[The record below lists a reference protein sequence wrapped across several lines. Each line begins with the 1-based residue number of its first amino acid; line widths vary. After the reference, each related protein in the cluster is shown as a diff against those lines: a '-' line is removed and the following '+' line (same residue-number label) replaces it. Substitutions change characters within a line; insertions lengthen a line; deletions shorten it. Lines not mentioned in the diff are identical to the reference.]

1 MSYIK
6 KCNKCGARIS
16 MREMSQGQW
25 VAFDVGSDEPH
36 EHGVAGRKNG
46 RALVK
51 KNKTNKV
58 QKTQNLKANK
68 IIDRSGEVH
77 SIQDL
82 PNGWLDLTESNLK
95 KLLMQLIGLNFS
107 VQIEYQD
114 RNGDTTNREI
124 YPLSLIQ
131 GYSTSRSTSNSL
143 KVVSYCKLRQDYRT
157 FLLGSIEE
165 IKIDGEIPNTFIN
178 KFDSLSFTAQQ
189 NILSGANFYGSY
201 YHEPIKTLRDSAA
214 SPTPEKLKNIPKPKS
229 KPKPKPKLK
238 PTTKAPFKAKTQPKL
253 ETRARTVD
261 YARKQEAPEDEDN
274 IGTWIFWGLLIFV
287 IYNLLG

>member
-1 MSYIK
+1 MSYIR

-25 VAFDVGSDEPH
+25 VAFDVSSDEPH
-36 EHGVAGRKNG
+36 EHGVAGRKSG
-46 RALVK
+46 RAVVK

-58 QKTQNLKANK
+58 KKTQNLKANQ

-165 IKIDGEIPNTFIN
+165 IKIDGQIPNTFID

-214 SPTPEKLKNIPKPKS
+214 SPTPEKLKNIPKPK
-229 KPKPKPKLK
+229 LK
-238 PTTKAPFKAKTQPKL
+238 PATKAPSKAKTQPKL

>member
-1 MSYIK
+1 
-6 KCNKCGARIS
+6 

-25 VAFDVGSDEPH
+25 VAFDVSSDEPH
-36 EHGVAGRKNG
+36 EHGVAGRKSG
-46 RALVK
+46 RAVVK

-58 QKTQNLKANK
+58 KKTQNLKANQ

-165 IKIDGEIPNTFIN
+165 IKIDGQIPKTFIN
-178 KFDSLSFTAQQ
+178 KFDSLSSTAQQ

-201 YHEPIKTLRDSAA
+201 YHEPIRTLKDSAA
-214 SPTPEKLKNIPKPKS
+214 SSTSEKQKNKPKL
-229 KPKPKPKLK
+229 KPKPKPMPKSKLVPK
-238 PTTKAPFKAKTQPKL
+238 TKSQPKPKL
-253 ETRARTVD
+253 ESRARTVD
-261 YARKQEAPEDEDN
+261 YARKQEVPEDEDN
-274 IGTWIFWGLLIFV
+274 IGTWIFWGLLIVV

>member
-1 MSYIK
+1 
-6 KCNKCGARIS
+6 

-68 IIDRSGEVH
+68 IVDRSGEVH

-143 KVVSYCKLRQDYRT
+143 KIVSYCKLRQDYRT

-165 IKIDGEIPNTFIN
+165 IKIDGQIPKTFIN
-178 KFDSLSFTAQQ
+178 KFDSLSSTAQQ

-214 SPTPEKLKNIPKPKS
+214 SPTPEKLKNIPKPK
-229 KPKPKPKLK
+229 LK
-238 PTTKAPFKAKTQPKL
+238 PTTKAPSKAKTQPKL

>member
-46 RALVK
+46 RVLVK
-51 KNKTNKV
+51 KNNTNKV

-143 KVVSYCKLRQDYRT
+143 KIVSYCKLRQDYRT

-165 IKIDGEIPNTFIN
+165 IKIDGQIPNTFIN

-214 SPTPEKLKNIPKPKS
+214 SPTPEKLKNIPKPK
-229 KPKPKPKLK
+229 
-238 PTTKAPFKAKTQPKL
+238 PTTKAPSNAKTQPKL

>member
-1 MSYIK
+1 MSYIR
-6 KCNKCGARIS
+6 KCNVCGARIS

-36 EHGVAGRKNG
+36 EHGVAGRKSG
-46 RALVK
+46 RAVVK

-58 QKTQNLKANK
+58 KITQSVKANQ

-82 PNGWLDLTESNLK
+82 PKDWLDLTESNLK
-95 KLLMQLIGLNFS
+95 KLLMQLIGRNFS

-114 RNGDTTNREI
+114 RNGDITNREI

-131 GYSTSRSTSNSL
+131 GRSTSRSTSSSL

-165 IKIDGEIPNTFIN
+165 IKIEGHIPKSFMG
-178 KFDSLSFTAQQ
+178 KFNSMTSTAKQ

-201 YHEPIKTLRDSAA
+201 YHEPIKTLNDSLEQS
-214 SPTPEKLKNIPKPKS
+214 SPAKQKNILKS
-229 KPKPKPKLK
+229 KPKSM
-238 PTTKAPFKAKTQPKL
+238 TKIKSRAKTQSGSHFSPRPEDK
-253 ETRARTVD
+253 RPMID
-261 YARKQEAPEDEDN
+261 YAHKKDSPIEDDN
-274 IGTWIFWGLLIFV
+274 IGKWIFWGLVIIV
-287 IYNLLG
+287 IYNLI

>member
-1 MSYIK
+1 
-6 KCNKCGARIS
+6 

-36 EHGVAGRKNG
+36 EHGVAGRKSG
-46 RALVK
+46 RAVVK

-58 QKTQNLKANK
+58 KITQSVKANQ

-82 PNGWLDLTESNLK
+82 PKDWLDLTESNLK
-95 KLLMQLIGLNFS
+95 KLLMQLIGRNFS

-114 RNGDTTNREI
+114 RNGDITNREI

-131 GYSTSRSTSNSL
+131 GRSTSRSTSSSL

-165 IKIDGEIPNTFIN
+165 IKIEGHIPKSFMG
-178 KFDSLSFTAQQ
+178 KFNSMTSTAKQ

-201 YHEPIKTLRDSAA
+201 YHEPIKTLNDSLEQS
-214 SPTPEKLKNIPKPKS
+214 SPAKQKNILKS
-229 KPKPKPKLK
+229 KPKSM
-238 PTTKAPFKAKTQPKL
+238 TKIKSRAKTQSGSHFSPRPEDK
-253 ETRARTVD
+253 RPMID
-261 YARKQEAPEDEDN
+261 YAHKKDSPIEDDN
-274 IGTWIFWGLLIFV
+274 IGKWIFWGLVIIV
-287 IYNLLG
+287 IYNLI

>member
-1 MSYIK
+1 MSYIRN
-6 KCNKCGARIS
+6 CNVCGARIS

-36 EHGVAGRKNG
+36 EHGVAGRKSG
-46 RALVK
+46 RVVVK

-58 QKTQNLKANK
+58 KKTQSVKANQ
-68 IIDRSGEVH
+68 IIDRSGEIH

-82 PNGWLDLTESNLK
+82 PKDWLDLTESNLK
-95 KLLMQLIGLNFS
+95 KLLMQLIGRNFS

-114 RNGDTTNREI
+114 RNGDVTNREI

-131 GYSTSRSTSNSL
+131 GHSTSKSTSSSL

-165 IKIDGEIPNTFIN
+165 IKIDGQIPKSFLG
-178 KFDSLSFTAQQ
+178 KFNSMTSTAKQ

-201 YHEPIKTLRDSAA
+201 YHEPIKTLDDSPQQ
-214 SPTPEKLKNIPKPKS
+214 SKPPKSQNIPKSIPKS
-229 KPKPKPKLK
+229 ITRIKSE
-238 PTTKAPFKAKTQPKL
+238 TKTQSELHLNPRPEEK
-253 ETRARTVD
+253 RPMID
-261 YARKQEAPEDEDN
+261 YAHKQDSPKEDDN
-274 IGTWIFWGLLIFV
+274 VVTWIFWGLVIIV
-287 IYNLLG
+287 IYNLI

>member
-1 MSYIK
+1 MSYIR

-36 EHGVAGRKNG
+36 EHGVAGRKSG
-46 RALVK
+46 RAVVK
-51 KNKTNKV
+51 KNKTTKV
-58 QKTQNLKANK
+58 KKNQSVKANQ
-68 IIDRSGEVH
+68 IIDRSGKIH

-82 PNGWLDLTESNLK
+82 PKDWLDLTESNLK
-95 KLLMQLIGLNFS
+95 KLLMQLIGRNFS

-114 RNGDTTNREI
+114 RNGDVTNREI

-131 GYSTSRSTSNSL
+131 GHSTSKSTSSSL

-165 IKIDGEIPNTFIN
+165 IKIDGQIPKSFMG
-178 KFDSLSFTAQQ
+178 KFNSMTSTAKQ

-201 YHEPIKTLRDSAA
+201 YHEPIKTLNDSSDET
-214 SPTPEKLKNIPKPKS
+214 SPAKLQNISKSQSQSITRIKSRAKKQPES
-229 KPKPKPKLK
+229 HLK
-238 PTTKAPFKAKTQPKL
+238 PQPEEK
-253 ETRARTVD
+253 RPMID
-261 YARKQEAPEDEDN
+261 YAHKQDSPKEDGN
-274 IGTWIFWGLLIFV
+274 IGTWIFWGLVIIV
-287 IYNLLG
+287 IYNLI

>member
-1 MSYIK
+1 
-6 KCNKCGARIS
+6 
-16 MREMSQGQW
+16 MSQGQW

-36 EHGVAGRKNG
+36 EHGVVGRKSG
-46 RALVK
+46 RAVVK
-51 KNKTNKV
+51 KNKTNNEK
-58 QKTQNLKANK
+58 KTQSVKANQ
-68 IIDRSGEVH
+68 IIDRSGEIH

-82 PNGWLDLTESNLK
+82 PKVWLDLTESNLK
-95 KLLMQLIGLNFS
+95 KLLMQLIGRNFS

-114 RNGDTTNREI
+114 RNGDVTNRKI

-165 IKIDGEIPNTFIN
+165 IKIDGQIPKSFMG
-178 KFDSLSFTAQQ
+178 KFKSLSFTAKQ

-201 YHEPIKTLRDSAA
+201 YHEPIKTLDDSSDES
-214 SPTPEKLKNIPKPKS
+214 SPAKLQNIPQSEPNSITRIKFRAKTQSEPSPKS
-229 KPKPKPKLK
+229 KFEQKRPMI
-238 PTTKAPFKAKTQPKL
+238 
-253 ETRARTVD
+253 D
-261 YARKQEAPEDEDN
+261 YAHKKDVAEDEDN
-274 IGTWIFWGLLIFV
+274 IGTWIFWVLLIFV

>member
-58 QKTQNLKANK
+58 QKTQNLKANT

-143 KVVSYCKLRQDYRT
+143 KIVSYCKLRQDYRT

-165 IKIDGEIPNTFIN
+165 IKIDGQIPNTFIN

-214 SPTPEKLKNIPKPKS
+214 SPTPEKLKKI
-229 KPKPKPKLK
+229 PKPKLK
-238 PTTKAPFKAKTQPKL
+238 PTTKAPSKAKTQPKL

-261 YARKQEAPEDEDN
+261 YARKHEAPEDEDN

>member
-36 EHGVAGRKNG
+36 EHGAAGRISG
-46 RALVK
+46 RPVVK
-51 KNKTNKV
+51 KNKTNKA
-58 QKTQNLKANK
+58 QKNQSLKANQ
-68 IIDRSGEVH
+68 IIDRSGEIH

-82 PNGWLDLTESNLK
+82 PNGWLDLTELNLK

-131 GYSTSRSTSNSL
+131 GYSTSRSTSNSI
-143 KVVSYCKLRQDYRT
+143 KVVSFCKLRQDYRT

-165 IKIDGEIPNTFIN
+165 IKIDGQIPQTFIN
-178 KFDSLSFTAQQ
+178 KFDSLSSTAQQ

-201 YHEPIKTLRDSAA
+201 YHEPIRTLKDSAA
-214 SPTPEKLKNIPKPKS
+214 SSMPEKLKNIPKPK
-229 KPKPKPKLK
+229 PKSKPKLK
-238 PTTKAPFKAKTQPKL
+238 PAAKASSKAKTQPKPKL

-261 YARKQEAPEDEDN
+261 YARQKEVPEDEDN

>member
-1 MSYIK
+1 
-6 KCNKCGARIS
+6 

-68 IIDRSGEVH
+68 IIDRSGEVY

-165 IKIDGEIPNTFIN
+165 IKIDGQIPNTFIN

>member
-1 MSYIK
+1 MSYIR

-36 EHGVAGRKNG
+36 EHGVAGRKSG
-46 RALVK
+46 RAVVK
-51 KNKTNKV
+51 KNKTTKV
-58 QKTQNLKANK
+58 KKNQSVKANQ
-68 IIDRSGEVH
+68 IIDRSGEIH

-82 PNGWLDLTESNLK
+82 PKDWLDLTESNLK
-95 KLLMQLIGLNFS
+95 KLLMQLIGRNFS

-114 RNGDTTNREI
+114 RNGDVTNREI

-131 GYSTSRSTSNSL
+131 GHSTPKSTSSSL

-165 IKIDGEIPNTFIN
+165 IKIDGQIPKSFLG
-178 KFDSLSFTAQQ
+178 KFNSMTSTAKQ

-201 YHEPIKTLRDSAA
+201 YHEPIKTLNDSPQQ
-214 SPTPEKLKNIPKPKS
+214 SRPPKPQNILKS
-229 KPKPKPKLK
+229 KPKSITRIKSG
-238 PTTKAPFKAKTQPKL
+238 AKTQPESHLNPQREEK
-253 ETRARTVD
+253 RPMID
-261 YARKQEAPEDEDN
+261 YAYKQDSPKEDDN
-274 IGTWIFWGLLIFV
+274 IGTWIFWGLVIIV
-287 IYNLLG
+287 IYNSI

>member
-6 KCNKCGARIS
+6 KCDKCGTRIS

-36 EHGVAGRKNG
+36 KHGVKGKKSG
-46 RALVK
+46 RAVIQK
-51 KNKTNKV
+51 KTAKKDSTN
-58 QKTQNLKANK
+58 QSLKANQ
-68 IIDRSGEVH
+68 IIDRSGEIH

-82 PNGWLDLTESNLK
+82 PKGWLDLTESNLK
-95 KLLMQLIGLNFS
+95 KLFTHLIGLNFS
-107 VQIEYQD
+107 VEIEYED
-114 RNGDTTNREI
+114 RNRDTTNREI

-165 IKIDGEIPNTFIN
+165 IKIDGQIPKTFIN
-178 KFDSLSFTAQQ
+178 EFDSLSSTAQQ

-201 YHEPIKTLRDSAA
+201 YHEPIRTLKDSAA
-214 SPTPEKLKNIPKPKS
+214 SSTSEKQKNKPKLKPKP
-229 KPKPKPKLK
+229 KPKPKPKLV
-238 PTTKAPFKAKTQPKL
+238 PKAKSQPKPKL
-253 ETRARTVD
+253 EARARTVD
-261 YARKQEAPEDEDN
+261 YAHKQEVPEDEDN
-274 IGTWIFWGLLIFV
+274 IGIWIFWGLLIVV

>member
-1 MSYIK
+1 MSYIR

-36 EHGVAGRKNG
+36 EHGVAGRKSG
-46 RALVK
+46 RAVIK
-51 KNKTNKV
+51 KNKTTKV
-58 QKTQNLKANK
+58 KKNQSVKANQ
-68 IIDRSGEVH
+68 IIDRSGEIH

-82 PNGWLDLTESNLK
+82 PKDWLDLTESNLK
-95 KLLMQLIGLNFS
+95 KLLMQLIGRNFS

-114 RNGDTTNREI
+114 RTGDVTNREI

-131 GYSTSRSTSNSL
+131 GHSTPKSTSSSL

-165 IKIDGEIPNTFIN
+165 IKIDGQIPKSFLG
-178 KFDSLSFTAQQ
+178 KFNSMTSTAKQ

-201 YHEPIKTLRDSAA
+201 YHEPIKTLTDSPQQ
-214 SPTPEKLKNIPKPKS
+214 SRPPKPQNILKS
-229 KPKPKPKLK
+229 KPKSITRIKSG
-238 PTTKAPFKAKTQPKL
+238 AKTQPESHLNPRREEK
-253 ETRARTVD
+253 RPMID
-261 YARKQEAPEDEDN
+261 YAYKQDSPKEDDN
-274 IGTWIFWGLLIFV
+274 IGTWIFWGLVIIV
-287 IYNLLG
+287 IYNSI

>member
-1 MSYIK
+1 
-6 KCNKCGARIS
+6 

-36 EHGVAGRKNG
+36 EHGVAGRKSG
-46 RALVK
+46 RAVVK

-58 QKTQNLKANK
+58 KKTQSVKANQ
-68 IIDRSGEVH
+68 IIDRSGDIH

-82 PNGWLDLTESNLK
+82 PKDWLDLTESNLK
-95 KLLMQLIGLNFS
+95 KLLMQLIGRNFS

-114 RNGDTTNREI
+114 RNGDVTNREI

-131 GYSTSRSTSNSL
+131 GHSTSRSTSNSL

-165 IKIDGEIPNTFIN
+165 IKIDGQIPKSFMG
-178 KFDSLSFTAQQ
+178 KFNSMTSTAKQ

-201 YHEPIKTLRDSAA
+201 YHEPIKTLDDSPEQS
-214 SPTPEKLKNIPKPKS
+214 SPVKLKNIPKS
-229 KPKPKPKLK
+229 KPKSITRIKSR
-238 PTTKAPFKAKTQPKL
+238 AKTQSESHLNPRPEEK
-253 ETRARTVD
+253 RPIID
-261 YARKQEAPEDEDN
+261 YARKQKIDDDETN
-274 IGTWIFWGLLIFV
+274 IGGWIFWGIVIFV
-287 IYNLLG
+287 IYYLLG